1 MNNVF
6 PESVGIRVFPS
17 WIIYSILDI
26 ILSILKHPLKN
37 NIVQEEKMGFTGTK
51 EEHYTDLE
59 NGLRMHYYVRCYW
72 MQAEKTEIFNRLGV
86 DF

>member
-1 MNNVF
+1 
-6 PESVGIRVFPS
+6 
-17 WIIYSILDI
+17 
-26 ILSILKHPLKN
+26 
-37 NIVQEEKMGFTGTK
+37 MGFTGTK

-86 DF
+86 DFLNNRL